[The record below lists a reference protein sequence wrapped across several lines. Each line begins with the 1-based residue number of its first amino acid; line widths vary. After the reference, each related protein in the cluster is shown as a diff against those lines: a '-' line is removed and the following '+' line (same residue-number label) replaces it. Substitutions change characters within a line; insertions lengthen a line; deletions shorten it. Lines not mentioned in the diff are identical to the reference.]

1 MRFILYIF
9 KHQFVLMY
17 PSYIVCCC
25 SIDSTDVE
33 VEIHGAGGGQP
44 GAPLSSSPN
53 AGISGMGLGNGEYD
67 YTTALTVT
75 LTVGVCLILLNLV
88 VFSAIMCHRKRG
100 FNIPVNLVDNG
111 SRRSSHSGTPQ
122 KSTYQVC
129 VHPSFCTLS
138 YTCTCCGYWIFVR
151 CSLYLHSCVSINS
164 IFFSEWDGMCAEQ
177 ITVSTRAQTSL
188 KNYMIG
194 SWMSVF
200 SVHFPFSLSL
210 CLYFRFRALCL

>member
-1 MRFILYIF
+1 MDFF
-9 KHQFVLMY
+9 
-17 PSYIVCCC
+17 
-25 SIDSTDVE
+25 SIDSNDVE
-33 VEIHGAGGGQP
+33 VEIHGGGGGQP

-53 AGISGMGLGNGEYD
+53 AGGIAGLGLANGEYD

-129 VHPSFCTLS
+129 TCPST
-138 YTCTCCGYWIFVR
+138 
-151 CSLYLHSCVSINS
+151 
-164 IFFSEWDGMCAEQ
+164 
-177 ITVSTRAQTSL
+177 
-188 KNYMIG
+188 
-194 SWMSVF
+194 
-200 SVHFPFSLSL
+200 
-210 CLYFRFRALCL
+210 

>member
-1 MRFILYIF
+1 LIYTFHF
-9 KHQFVLMY
+9 
-17 PSYIVCCC
+17 PSN
-25 SIDSTDVE
+25 SIDSNEVE
-33 VEIHGAGGGQP
+33 VEIRGNGGEP

-53 AGISGMGLGNGEYD
+53 AGIAGLGLGNGEYD

-129 VHPSFCTLS
+129 QCLMEYDRNVCFRETISN
-138 YTCTCCGYWIFVR
+138 YD
-151 CSLYLHSCVSINS
+151 
-164 IFFSEWDGMCAEQ
+164 FFLEQ
-177 ITVSTRAQTSL
+177 AFL
-188 KNYMIG
+188 
-194 SWMSVF
+194 
-200 SVHFPFSLSL
+200 
-210 CLYFRFRALCL
+210 A

>member
-1 MRFILYIF
+1 MRIGFVSRELIYYLILSSIYILLSF
-9 KHQFVLMY
+9 LWIF
-17 PSYIVCCC
+17 
-25 SIDSTDVE
+25 SIDSNDVE
-33 VEIHGAGGGQP
+33 VEIHGGGGGQP

-53 AGISGMGLGNGEYD
+53 AGGIAGLGLANGEYD

-129 VHPSFCTLS
+129 ACPAT
-138 YTCTCCGYWIFVR
+138 
-151 CSLYLHSCVSINS
+151 
-164 IFFSEWDGMCAEQ
+164 
-177 ITVSTRAQTSL
+177 
-188 KNYMIG
+188 
-194 SWMSVF
+194 
-200 SVHFPFSLSL
+200 
-210 CLYFRFRALCL
+210 